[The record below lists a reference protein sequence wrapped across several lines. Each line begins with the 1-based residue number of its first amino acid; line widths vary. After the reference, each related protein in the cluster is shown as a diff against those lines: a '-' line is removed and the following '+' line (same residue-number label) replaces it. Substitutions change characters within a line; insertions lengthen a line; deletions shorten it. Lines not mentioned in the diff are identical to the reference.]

1 MIKHEISQDA
11 FNDALKRHEDA
22 FQKELEEVDVRA
34 VVLKTKKA
42 LIEQAMKNEA
52 AYNAAL
58 DYDASMRQF
67 KRTLESQQKEISDLR
82 FTMEQNTLA
91 FKRAIEIMSKEK
103 EKEEEKPKGYLRGFW
118 EFIKCLMK

>member
-1 MIKHEISQDA
+1 MIKHEISESA
-11 FNDALKRHEDA
+11 FKDALKRHEDA
-22 FQKELEEVDVRA
+22 FQKELEEIDIRA

-42 LIEQAMKNEA
+42 LIEQSMKNEA

-67 KRTLESQQKEISDLR
+67 KRTLENQQKEISDLK

-91 FKRAIEIMSKEK
+91 FKAAIEIMAKDKEK
-103 EKEEEKPKGYLRGFW
+103 EKEKPKGFFKGFW